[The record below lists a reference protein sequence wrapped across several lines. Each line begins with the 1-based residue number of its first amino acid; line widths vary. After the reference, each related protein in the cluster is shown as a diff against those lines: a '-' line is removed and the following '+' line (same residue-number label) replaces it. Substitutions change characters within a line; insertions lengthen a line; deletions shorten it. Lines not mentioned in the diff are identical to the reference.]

1 MAPPAR
7 APERQRGSVER
18 LPSGSLRVRVYAGVD
33 PLSGKRHYLTEVV
46 PLDADASRES
56 AKLARDQAKK
66 ALTRLLNQVD
76 ERRNP
81 RTRATVGQLLDRY
94 LELLD
99 VEPTTLRTYQWLIDK
114 HIRPVIGGLMVSRL
128 DGEVIDSFYT
138 RLRTCRDH
146 CKGRK
151 YVEHRTA
158 GEHDCDDR
166 CGPHQCRPLAASS
179 IRQVHWILS
188 GALKRAV
195 RWRWIAHN
203 PVSEAQPPS
212 PPRPDP
218 HPPSEAEAARILAEA
233 SADPYWAT
241 FIWLAMTTGARRG
254 ELCGLRWS
262 NINLDTGTVTLR
274 TSIAQDGSRRWE
286 KDTKT
291 HQQRRIAV
299 DADTVEVLAAHRARC
314 GVGAEALGLA
324 LDAEAFVFSLSPDG
338 STHLVP
344 SSVSQRFRKLTARLG
359 LDTHLHQLRHY
370 SATELIAAGVDVRT
384 VAGRLGHSGG
394 GTTTLRVY
402 AAWKAEADQRAADSL
417 GVRLPN
423 ESRPGAVAPQPRA
436 PSPYELIAGEL
447 RRAIEAGELRPGDP
461 FPSLTE
467 LAAGHQVSAGTAHR
481 AMAVLQEEGLVC
493 AQPGR
498 RTLVASPRN

>member
-1 MAPPAR
+1 MAPSAR

-33 PLSGKRHYLTEVV
+33 PLSGKRHYLTEVI

-56 AKLARDQAKK
+56 TKLARDQAKK

-81 RTRATVGQLLDRY
+81 RTRATVDQLLVRY

-114 HIRPVIGGLMVSRL
+114 HIRPVIGALMVSRL
-128 DGEVIDSFYT
+128 DGEIIDSFYT

-151 YVEHRTA
+151 HVEHRTA
-158 GEHDCDDR
+158 GQHDCDDR

-203 PVSEAQPPS
+203 PISEAQPPS

-233 SADPYWAT
+233 SADPDWAT

-262 NINLDTGTVTLR
+262 NLDLDTGTVTLR

-299 DADTVEVLAAHRARC
+299 DADTVEVLAAHLASCEER
-314 GVGAEALGLA
+314 AEALALA
-324 LDAEAFVFSLSPDG
+324 LDANAFVFSLAPDG

-344 SSVSQRFRKLTARLG
+344 SSVSQRYRKLAARLG
-359 LDTHLHQLRHY
+359 LNTHLHQLRHY

-402 AAWKAEADQRAADSL
+402 AAWKAEADQRAAESL

-447 RRAIEAGELRPGDP
+447 RRAIEAGELRPGDVL
-461 FPSLTE
+461 PSLTE
-467 LAAGHQVSAGTAHR
+467 LATGHQVSAGTAHR
-481 AMAVLQEEGLVC
+481 AMAVLKEEGLLC

-498 RTLVASPRN
+498 RTVVASPRN

>member
-1 MAPPAR
+1 MAPSAR

-33 PLSGKRHYLTEVV
+33 PLSGKRHYLTEVI

-81 RTRATVGQLLDRY
+81 RTRATVDQLLDRY

-114 HIRPVIGGLMVSRL
+114 HIRPVIGALMMSRL
-128 DGEVIDSFYT
+128 DGEIIDSFYT

-158 GEHDCDDR
+158 SVHECDDR
-166 CGPHQCRPLAASS
+166 CGPHQCKPLAASS

-203 PVSEAQPPS
+203 PISEAQPPS

-218 HPPSEAEAARILAEA
+218 HPPSEDEAARILTEA
-233 SADPYWAT
+233 SADPDWAT

-324 LDAEAFVFSLSPDG
+324 LDAEAFVFSLAPDG

-344 SSVSQRFRKLTARLG
+344 SSVSQRYRKLAVRLG
-359 LDTHLHQLRHY
+359 LNTHLHQLRHY

-447 RRAIEAGELRPGDP
+447 RRAIEAGELRPGDAL
-461 FPSLTE
+461 PSLTE
-467 LAAGHQVSAGTAHR
+467 LATGHQVSAGTAHR
-481 AMAVLQEEGLVC
+481 AMAVLKEEGLVC
-493 AQPGR
+493 AEPGR
-498 RTLVASPRN
+498 RTVVASPRN